1 MRTPTRHVAKDGSE
15 SWKVRFRLHGKQT
28 SETFTKEKPAKTFA
42 GWIDALGAAAA
53 VAKLNEANQRSD
65 AMLVDEIADMY
76 FAWKAERVKSDR
88 TISDYRR
95 DYDNYI
101 RPVFGHLPADV
112 VTEIN
117 VQGWVDTMATGRD
130 WMNSQGEKPSPL
142 MRRLSP
148 KSVADRHALLYA
160 IYGYAVQGGRKLVQY
175 NPCIGTDLPPRTKK
189 PPKGLWPA
197 EWQALRPALV
207 QMDPDGA
214 DLADFLLATGWRFSE
229 GAAIGAYAVE
239 DYGDSMYVTMAQ
251 VIRRNAA
258 YQHVIVQ
265 DAKSEA
271 GEGRRI
277 KIDPEAA
284 AMVRRRLA
292 NVKGDG
298 LVFTNANGNQ
308 WHYSNFRDRCW
319 MPAVKLA
326 GLSRRPTIHWL
337 RHTHVGWLLIGK
349 ETSLPEIQRRIGHE
363 SIDTTIG
370 VYGKMADDISDG
382 ALDTFAKFRAGA
394 LAGPAPREITSS

>member
-1 MRTPTRHVAKDGSE
+1 MRKVEPNTAVNGTVTY
-15 SWKVRFRLHGKQT
+15 KVRFRLKGKQT
-28 SETFTKEKPAKTFA
+28 SETFTKETPAKKFA
-42 GWIDALGAAAA
+42 GWLDALGADAA
-53 VAKLNEANQRSD
+53 VAKLNELTRTSD
-65 AMLVDEIADMY
+65 APTVDQIAER
-76 FAWKAERVKSDR
+76 FFEWKAGRVKSDR
-88 TISDYRR
+88 TVSDYRR
-95 DYDNYI
+95 DYNNYI
-101 RPVFGHLPADV
+101 SPVFGDMPGDF
-112 VTEIN
+112 VTEIH

-130 WMNSQGEKPSPL
+130 WMNGEGENPSPL
-142 MRRLSP
+142 LRKLSP

-214 DLADFLLATGWRFSE
+214 DLADFLLGTGWRFSE

-239 DYGDSMYVTMAQ
+239 DYGNSMYVTMSQ

-277 KIDPEAA
+277 KIDPEVAGI
-284 AMVRRRLA
+284 VRRRLA
-292 NVKGDG
+292 DVEGDG

-319 MPAVKLA
+319 RPAVKLA

-349 ETSLPEIQRRIGHE
+349 ETSLNEIQRRIGHE

-382 ALDTFAKFRAGA
+382 ALDTFAKFRAGV
-394 LAGPAPREITSS
+394 LAGPAAREITSS